1 MKLNKKAFDQVLF
14 RPRVMRNNQ
23 SADTRTK
30 ILGFDTGVPF
40 FIAPTA
46 MQGMVNPDGEKA
58 AAKGAR
64 EENVIQIVRT

>member
-14 RPRVMRNNQ
+14 RPRVMLNNE

-46 MQGMVNPDGEKA
+46 MQGMVNLDGEKA
-58 AAKGAR
+58 MAKGAR
-64 EENVIQIVRT
+64 EENVIQIVRI